1 MMRGLVDINWMNH
14 GEAIPAF
21 VTIALMPLTYRSVYG
36 VGCRG
41 LGSILDY
48 RAYKYDPH
56 IQMPMNHDH
65 THHDHTHKPLKRKS

>member
-1 MMRGLVDINWMNH
+1 MMMRGLVDINWMNH

-36 VGCRG
+36 VGCRV

-48 RAYKYDPH
+48 RAY
-56 IQMPMNHDH
+56 
-65 THHDHTHKPLKRKS
+65 